1 MTGHVCRQRGC
12 IGDDVLRRPAPT
24 RASSLRVF
32 SKKQPRCCVFFV
44 GDWKTRRLETQPG
57 TWRVRLE
64 FRVRWPHFAP
74 RPISRR
80 SSVRPCQRFFCEPAR
95 RVTVTGATEGWKVL
109 VATAPAPR
117 IRIFWLFSQLA
128 SPTHLLHQFPSRVS
142 TFRLLQRV
150 DTRSQVPWL
159 PRCWPAS
166 HSRRCPGYLRAKSGM
181 GSPPFSGLLLVA
193 MSAAYSAHAVGVT
206 TDIRPWVKLRFPVAR
221 YQTTLLHLLPLVF
234 DVMDAH
240 KHAVSTETSL
250 LCQTATSPLCFLLLP
265 VCPRESLLRMLGES

>member
-1 MTGHVCRQRGC
+1 M
-12 IGDDVLRRPAPT
+12 LRRPAPT

-128 SPTHLLHQFPSRVS
+128 SPTHLLHHSRPESRHFACCSVS
-142 TFRLLQRV
+142 TPDHRYHGFRGAGQHPTHV
-150 DTRSQVPWL
+150 AAPDISGQSQVWGAPRSQVYCL
-159 PRCWPAS
+159 
-166 HSRRCPGYLRAKSGM
+166 
-181 GSPPFSGLLLVA
+181 SPCLQR
-193 MSAAYSAHAVGVT
+193 
-206 TDIRPWVKLRFPVAR
+206 I
-221 YQTTLLHLLPLVF
+221 Q
-234 DVMDAH
+234 
-240 KHAVSTETSL
+240 
-250 LCQTATSPLCFLLLP
+250 
-265 VCPRESLLRMLGES
+265 RMQSV